1 MPHTCKADKNVSRDA
16 AIIML
21 SKQQGVDNPLL
32 SARAVVEREM
42 MGAFNKSPTRELL
55 VKMNIVRA
63 VQWKKMIQFMKNPK
77 NLHFDWGIF
86 SITISL

>member
-1 MPHTCKADKNVSRDA
+1 MPHTCKADNNVSRDA
-16 AIIML
+16 AIIIL
-21 SKQQGVDNPLL
+21 SKQQGLDNPLL